1 MIDRLLED
9 VTAQTSALA
18 LCVQTED
25 VVFARDTL
33 RQLEILFLFG
43 SPTPA
48 DVVDCIE
55 ALAKFEEVLP
65 SPAEGWE

>member
-1 MIDRLLED
+1 MIERLLED
-9 VTAQTSALA
+9 VTTQTSALA
-18 LCVQTED
+18 QCVQTEY

-33 RQLEILFLFG
+33 RRLEILFLFG

>member
-1 MIDRLLED
+1 
-9 VTAQTSALA
+9 
-18 LCVQTED
+18 VQTED

-33 RQLEILFLFG
+33 RRLEILFLFG